1 MSELA
6 SEPVSQGPSRSANQA
21 QRGRAGSP
29 PSNGRTTSDPHCE
42 LYLPD
47 SAERDELGAF
57 AARVVRLD
65 QAAAVRLR
73 AVGDRVVAWA
83 PTPFDALVS
92 RAVYGELS
100 PSDLTVQANDL
111 LTALVVVR
119 DAHVKPGRNV
129 DGRWLTELPP
139 TEGWRIVEEVSAAEL
154 EVLAERGIA
163 LAREHAG
170 LPGTS
175 PSSLLDQTVLTASGD
190 GTRVQVPLR
199 CLFALSGMGFLGGD
213 ASEDRVRISVTD
225 SWLRLDLARYGA
237 VIRRRHPLLPLVF

>member
-1 MSELA
+1 M
-6 SEPVSQGPSRSANQA
+6 
-21 QRGRAGSP
+21 
-29 PSNGRTTSDPHCE
+29 TSDPHCE

-47 SAERDELGAF
+47 SAERDELGVF

-73 AVGDRVVAWA
+73 AVGDQVIAWA

-100 PSDLTVQANDL
+100 SLDLTVQANDL

-119 DAHVKPGRNV
+119 DAHVRLGRKV

-139 TEGWRIVEEVSAAEL
+139 TEGWRIVEEMSAAEL
-154 EVLAERGIA
+154 QMLAERGIA
-163 LAREHAG
+163 LAGEHAG
-170 LPGTS
+170 PPGAP
-175 PSSLLDQTVLTASGD
+175 PSSLLNQTVLTASGD
-190 GTRVQVPLR
+190 GRRVQVPLR
-199 CLFALSGMGFLGGD
+199 CLFALSGMGFLDGD
-213 ASEDRVRISVTD
+213 AGEDRVRISATD
-225 SWLRLDLARYGA
+225 SWLRLDTRGGA